1 MKNIMLVEAEIW
13 TVARTD
19 KGNAVLVK
27 PLGSDRAVPIFIGQ
41 LEAQSILIGLGKVPM
56 PRPLTHDLMITILE
70 KLGMT
75 VERIEI
81 NDLKDATFYARIIAR
96 QGMKKFVFDS
106 RPSDALSLATRVKCP
121 VYIAE
126 YIVDEA
132 SIPISMISESD
143 QMSQSVNKSV
153 LEELQR
159 ALETAVEEE
168 NYEEAARIRDRIR
181 EVEEEM
187 SEGSDQ
193 VMEDINST
201 VEFNVFDEDDY
212 EELEEDSDDDSG
224 DFEDDDGEDIE
235 SDR

>member
-27 PLGSDRAVPIFIGQ
+27 PLGSERAVPIFIGQ

-56 PRPLTHDLMITILE
+56 PRPLTHDLMLSVME
-70 KLGMT
+70 KVSMT

-81 NDLKDATFYARIIAR
+81 NDLKDATFYSRIVAK
-96 QGMKKFVFDS
+96 QGAKKYVFDS
-106 RPSDALSLATRVKCP
+106 RPSDALGIASRVQCP

-132 SIPISMISESD
+132 SIPISMINESD
-143 QMSQSVNKSV
+143 QMTQSVSNSV

-159 ALETAVEEE
+159 ALDEAVQDE

-181 EVEEEM
+181 EVEENRDSAG
-187 SEGSDQ
+187 SEEHDRI
-193 VMEDINST
+193 EDFTI
-201 VEFNVFDEDDY
+201 EDFG
-212 EELEEDSDDDSG
+212 L
-224 DFEDDDGEDIE
+224 EDDDEDE
-235 SDR
+235 DGDDDDDFPGSLPEDDQDDFDEY

>member
-27 PLGSDRAVPIFIGQ
+27 PLGSERAVPIFIGQ

-56 PRPLTHDLMITILE
+56 PRPLTHDLMITIIE
-70 KLGMT
+70 KLGMNI
-75 VERIEI
+75 ERIEI
-81 NDLKDATFYARIIAR
+81 NDLKDATFYARIITK

-106 RPSDALSLATRVKCP
+106 RPSDALSLATRIKCP

-132 SIPISMISESD
+132 SIPLSMISDSD
-143 QMSQSVNKSV
+143 QMSQSVSSSV

-159 ALETAVEEE
+159 TLEAAVEEE

-181 EVEEEM
+181 EFEEERD
-187 SEGSDQ
+187 SQEGRDPGNLPAADLS
-193 VMEDINST
+193 SA
-201 VEFNVFDEDDY
+201 VEFNMFDDEDYQDF
-212 EELEEDSDDDSG
+212 DD
-224 DFEDDDGEDIE
+224 EADDDGEDIE
-235 SDR
+235 SDN